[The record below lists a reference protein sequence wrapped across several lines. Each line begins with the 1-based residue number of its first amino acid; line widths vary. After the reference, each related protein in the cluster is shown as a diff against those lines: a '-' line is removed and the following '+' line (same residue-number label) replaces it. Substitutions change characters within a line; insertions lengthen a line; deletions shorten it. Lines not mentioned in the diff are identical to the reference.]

1 MSFYDFI
8 LGFINDDTPRGHFA
22 QYIFNDACFPKE
34 EKNNNSIRTYVLLNY
49 NDRQLIESTNRAI
62 SLYQLI

>member
-8 LGFINDDTPRGHFA
+8 LGFINDDTPLGHLA
-22 QYIFNDACFPKE
+22 QYIFNDAFFPKE

>member
-8 LGFINDDTPRGHFA
+8 LGFINDDTTLGHLA
-22 QYIFNDACFPKE
+22 HYIFNDACFPKE

>member
-8 LGFINDDTPRGHFA
+8 LGFINDDTPLGHLA
-22 QYIFNDACFPKE
+22 QYILMMLVSQRK
-34 EKNNNSIRTYVLLNY
+34 KNNNSIRTYVLLNY
-49 NDRQLIESTNRAI
+49 NDRQLIEGTNRAI

>member
-8 LGFINDDTPRGHFA
+8 LGFINDDTPLVHLA
-22 QYIFNDACFPKE
+22 QYILNDAGFPKE